1 MAVRIKPCFGC
12 PIAKTDNV
20 HCATLKATMKKR
32 VSRLG
37 LRSVVFVCPV
47 LAKACA
53 PGTRVVIPQKYMVP
67 GYDYGHGEERN
78 VASADVPATI
88 TTVDPNGFTAVVDK
102 AAMAEIIE
110 EANEDSF
117 KDENLARFRR
127 RMPFSRIKK
136 FIPEPRREVC
146 DLGNPKDENG
156 KCDSASGCLCVQ
168 DAENQRSI
176 GNA

>member
-12 PIAKTDNV
+12 PVAKAGNAE
-20 HCATLKATMKKR
+20 CATLKATMKKR

-53 PGTRVVIPQKYMVP
+53 PGTRVVIPQKYTVT
-67 GYDYGHGEERN
+67 GYTYDSGEVNEVN
-78 VASADVPATI
+78 SADVPATI

-102 AAMAEIIE
+102 AAMAEIID
-110 EANEDSF
+110 EANDDSF
-117 KDENLARFRR
+117 KDSNLARFRR

-156 KCDSASGCLCVQ
+156 QCDSASGCLCAQ

-176 GNA
+176 GNG